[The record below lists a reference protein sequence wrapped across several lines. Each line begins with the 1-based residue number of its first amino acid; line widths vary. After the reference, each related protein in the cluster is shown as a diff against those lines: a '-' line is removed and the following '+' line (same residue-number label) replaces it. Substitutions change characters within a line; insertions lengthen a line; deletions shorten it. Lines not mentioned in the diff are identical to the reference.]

1 MFSLQKIATVSGL
14 VGGLALVCVG
24 GAHAHADAR
33 PGGCETTAQGG
44 TVCVRKNETRTDK
57 DGDHTLNQ
65 EQNCSTADRPR
76 VVFPEDELTSGGSA
90 SVGQVVDCSNR
101 AELPKGFKKPHVEF

>member
-24 GAHAHADAR
+24 AGHAYADAI
-33 PGGCETTAQGG
+33 PGGCKTTEQGG
-44 TVCVRKNETRTDK
+44 TVCVHKTETQTDK
-57 DGDHTLNQ
+57 DGTHTLKQ

-76 VVFPEDELTSGGSA
+76 LVFPEDELTSTGSA

-101 AELPKGFKKPHVEF
+101 AELPKGFKKPHIEF

>member
-24 GAHAHADAR
+24 TGHAYADAR
-33 PGGCETTAQGG
+33 PGGCETTAHGG

-57 DGDHTLNQ
+57 DGTHSLNQ

-76 VVFPEDELTSGGSA
+76 VVFQEDELTNSGSA
-90 SVGQVVDCSNR
+90 NFGQVVDCSNR
-101 AELPKGFKKPHVEF
+101 AELPKGFKKPNLEF